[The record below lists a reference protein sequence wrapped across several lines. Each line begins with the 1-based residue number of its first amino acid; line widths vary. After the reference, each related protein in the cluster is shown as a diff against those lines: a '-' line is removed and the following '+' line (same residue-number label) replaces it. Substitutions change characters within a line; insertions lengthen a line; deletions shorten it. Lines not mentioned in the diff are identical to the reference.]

1 MCSSEK
7 KERSTM
13 EDREQIR
20 RECLQAALQYFD
32 PSLMELQLDQEE
44 QANYTHK
51 FFVMM
56 KDAGAIIYRVSAGR
70 YAVTDQIIPDGS
82 ESEQEMRG
90 PSDLVIQGIP
100 ADIPV
105 PVDALCRSRLHR
117 AVTEL
122 LHKTRLKDLKIT
134 IATATALLDGHAASS
149 LEVEPTSQTRSSD
162 DPPIEIRALQYNAQ
176 PAFFTFEQL
185 VVPDALMED
194 LLSAVEVIRVERKVF
209 DEWGLRKIQPF
220 PHTALNFHGPP
231 GTGKT
236 LAAHAIAHRLNRSIL
251 VASYAEIE
259 SKFHGEGPKNV
270 KAIFHAAERDHAIL
284 FIDEADSLLSKR
296 LTEVTQGSEQAI
308 NSMRSQLFICLQ
320 EFRSAVIFATNL
332 VENYDKAFE
341 TRVRHLRFPMPDE
354 RCRRGI
360 WRRHLVPQLP
370 LAQDVSIDQLA
381 TYANDFCGR
390 DIKNAVIDTAVRG
403 ARYEKDR
410 VELQDLIEAID
421 RIKAARVAVKSH
433 EGRK

>member
-1 MCSSEK
+1 
-7 KERSTM
+7 M

-56 KDAGAIIYRVSAGR
+56 KDAGAIIYRVSAGQ
-70 YAVTDQIIPDGS
+70 YAVTEHIIPDGS
-82 ESEQEMRG
+82 EREQEKNA
-90 PSDLVIQGIP
+90 PFDLVIQGIP

-105 PVDALCRSRLHR
+105 PLDALCRSRLHH

-134 IATATALLDGHAASS
+134 IATTTALLDGHVGSS
-149 LEVEPTSQTRSSD
+149 LEAETTDQTRSSD
-162 DPPIEIRALQYNAQ
+162 DPPIEIRALQYKAQ
-176 PAFFTFEQL
+176 QPFFTFEQL

-194 LLSAVEVIRVERKVF
+194 LLSAVEIIRVERKVF
-209 DEWGLRKIQPF
+209 DEWGLRRIQPF
-220 PHTALNFHGPP
+220 PHSALNFHGPP

-236 LAAHAIAHRLNRSIL
+236 LAAHAVAHRLNRSIMI
-251 VASYAEIE
+251 ASYAEIE

-270 KAIFHAAERDHAIL
+270 KAIFHAAERDDAIL

-308 NSMRSQLFICLQ
+308 ISMRSQLFICLQ
-320 EFRSAVIFATNL
+320 EFRGVVIFATNL

-341 TRVRHLRFPMPDE
+341 TRVRHLHFPLPDE
-354 RCRRGI
+354 QCRREI

-370 LAQDVSIDQLA
+370 VAENVSPDQLA
-381 TYANDFCGR
+381 VYAEDICGR
-390 DIKNAVIDTAVRG
+390 DIRNAVVDAAVRG
-403 ARYEKDR
+403 ARYGKER
-410 VELQDLIEAID
+410 VELRDLIEAVD
-421 RIKAARVAVKSH
+421 RIKAARVAVESH
-433 EGRK
+433 EVRK